1 MFVRNG
7 RLEYMPRITLKET
20 ITKEIEIPMDKLF
33 ELIDHLSEEEK
44 MRLLE
49 RIQKG
54 PAKLTPFKKDKIE
67 SIIADFEATDLY
79 EDQFLRDLE
88 EGLKKS
94 SVYR

>member
-1 MFVRNG
+1 
-7 RLEYMPRITLKET
+7 MPRIKLKET

-33 ELIDHLSEEEK
+33 ELIDNLSEEEK
-44 MRLLE
+44 KRLLE

-54 PAKLTPFKKDKIE
+54 PVELNSFKEDKIE
-67 SIIADFEATDLY
+67 SIIADFEATNLY
-79 EDQFLRDLE
+79 EDQFLKDLE

>member
-1 MFVRNG
+1 
-7 RLEYMPRITLKET
+7 MPRVTLKET

-33 ELIDHLSEEEK
+33 ELIDNLSEEEK

-54 PAKLTPFKKDKIE
+54 PVKLTPFKKDKIE
-67 SIIADFEATDLY
+67 SIIADFEATNLY
-79 EDQFLRDLE
+79 EDQFLKDLE